1 MTIRPPIRGA
11 VAAGVLLV
19 LAAGCQAPAPIPV
32 DPSAP
37 KRVMSPGSPA
47 LSPAMDET
55 TRIQPA
61 GAGSNAHLYKG
72 TGVVVK
78 GLQPGGGLPPGPA
91 IQAAGSGVVLNFEGA
106 DLREVVRN
114 ILGDILNET
123 YTIDPAVGG
132 TVTIRTSTGIP
143 RDALPAT
150 LETLLRMNGATM
162 VKSGGIYMVV
172 PQAAAIRGNITPQL
186 GNSTRSLPPGF
197 SVQIVPLR
205 YVGVREMLRLLEP
218 FAKDAQAVRPDEL
231 RNMLVLSGTERELRH
246 LMDTIDMFDID
257 WMAGMSAGVFTLQ
270 NSDVKQVMTELE
282 KIVGD
287 RNASPITGILKIVP
301 IERMNA
307 LLVVTPQPAYLEEVK
322 KWIERLDRAGDTG
335 GGLQFYVYHLQNT
348 RAERLAPLLQQAF
361 TGRVTQQAA
370 ASAPTLAPGT
380 PAGTIVNPPA
390 FNPQPLVNVVP
401 PATPVPAAAPPAAGA
416 AGAGTGI
423 VRNLQVV
430 ADKDNNTLLL
440 VATPAEYS
448 VIEAALK
455 RLDTAQRQVIIDVT
469 IAQIQL
475 TDELNF
481 GVEWLFKGGAPS
493 GRGSG
498 GLVSGTLINK
508 PVASTLP
515 TASDSTS
522 AALVKGFTYII
533 NNTNFPGGI
542 QAALHLLDTYGST
555 KIVANPQV
563 AALDNQKATIKSG
576 ERIPINQQT
585 IVGGTTNAV
594 TTTAQYI
601 DTGVLLQVT
610 PHINA
615 GGLVALEVQAE
626 VSDPG
631 AAACADCAPPINT
644 RSIQTYVAVQSGS
657 TMVMG
662 GLINEGK
669 QNASEGLP
677 WLARIPILGGLFG
690 QQKLKNN
697 RTELVLFITP
707 RVVET
712 QADMAS
718 IINELRRKMENLD
731 AIFPLIKPVIGPIFP
746 NTPVPAWIA
755 PLTSPTVFPPPPV
768 PAPASNAPPAAQ

>member
-1 MTIRPPIRGA
+1 MIKRMLLRAATAGA
-11 VAAGVLLV
+11 LLLQV
-19 LAAGCQAPAPIPV
+19 AGCQTPPPLPAEPPV
-32 DPSAP
+32 PRPLSPSSAEF
-37 KRVMSPGSPA
+37 
-47 LSPAMDET
+47 SPAMQAT
-55 TRIQPA
+55 MAAT
-61 GAGSNAHLYKG
+61 NAANSRLYRG
-72 TGVVVK
+72 TGVVVR
-78 GLQPGGGLPPGPA
+78 GQESGGGLPRGPA
-91 IQAAGSGVVLNFEGA
+91 VQSVGGGVVLNFEGA

-132 TVTIRTSTGIP
+132 TVTIRTSSGIP

-172 PQAAAIRGNITPQL
+172 PQAAAVRGNITPQL
-186 GNSTRSLPPGF
+186 GNSSRALPPGF

-231 RNMLVLSGTERELRH
+231 RNLLILSGTERELRH

-257 WMAGMSAGVFTLQ
+257 WMAGMSAGLFVLQ
-270 NSDVKQVMTELE
+270 NSDVKQVMTEVE

-287 RNASPITGILKIVP
+287 RNTSPITGILKIVP

-307 LLVVTPQPAYLEEVK
+307 LLVVTPQPAYLDEVK
-322 KWIERLDRAGDTG
+322 KWIDRLDRSSDAG
-335 GGLQFYVYHLQNT
+335 GGLQFYVYHLHNT

-361 TGRVTQQAA
+361 TGRITQQASSA
-370 ASAPTLAPGT
+370 APTLAPGT
-380 PAGTIVNPPA
+380 PAGTIVNPPQFA
-390 FNPQPLVNVVP
+390 AQPLVNVVP
-401 PATPVPAAAPPAAGA
+401 PATSAPAPVTPAAGA
-416 AGAGTGI
+416 AGAAAQGTGI

-430 ADKDNNTLLL
+430 ADKDNNTLLF
-440 VATPAEYS
+440 VATPAEYA

-455 RLDTAQRQVIIDVT
+455 RLDTPQRQVVIDVT

-475 TDELNF
+475 TDQLDI
-481 GVEWLFKGGAPS
+481 GIEWLFKGGAPS
-493 GRGSG
+493 GRGTG
-498 GLVSGTLINK
+498 GLVSGTLINR
-508 PVASTLP
+508 PVASQLP
-515 TASDSTS
+515 SAGDTPAAS
-522 AALVKGFTYII
+522 LVKGFTYII
-533 NNTNFPGGI
+533 NNSNFPGGI
-542 QAALHLLDTYGST
+542 QAALHLLDTYGNT

-585 IVGGTTNAV
+585 IIGGTTNAV

-615 GGLVALEVQAE
+615 GGLVSLEVQAE

-631 AAACADCAPPINT
+631 TAACTDCSPPINT

-669 QNASEGLP
+669 QNQSEGLP
-677 WLARIPILGGLFG
+677 WLSRIPILGGLFG

-697 RTELVLFITP
+697 RTELVFFFTP
-707 RVVET
+707 RVVES
-712 QADMAS
+712 QADIGS
-718 IINELRRKMENLD
+718 VVNELRRKMENLD
-731 AIFPLIKPVIGPIFP
+731 AAVPLLKPFFGPVFP
-746 NTPVPAWIA
+746 NTPVDPNLA
-755 PLTSPTVFPPPPV
+755 PFTSPSAFPPSP
-768 PAPASNAPPAAQ
+768 PASAADPRAP

>member
-1 MTIRPPIRGA
+1 MTIRPPFRGA

-19 LAAGCQAPAPIPV
+19 LAAGCQAPAPMPV

-61 GAGSNAHLYKG
+61 GTGSTAHLYKG

-132 TVTIRTSTGIP
+132 TVTIRTSSGIP

-307 LLVVTPQPAYLEEVK
+307 LLVITPQPAYLEEVK
-322 KWIERLDRAGDTG
+322 KWIDRL
-335 GGLQFYVYHLQNT
+335 
-348 RAERLAPLLQQAF
+348 
-361 TGRVTQQAA
+361 
-370 ASAPTLAPGT
+370 
-380 PAGTIVNPPA
+380 
-390 FNPQPLVNVVP
+390 
-401 PATPVPAAAPPAAGA
+401 
-416 AGAGTGI
+416 
-423 VRNLQVV
+423 
-430 ADKDNNTLLL
+430 
-440 VATPAEYS
+440 
-448 VIEAALK
+448 
-455 RLDTAQRQVIIDVT
+455 
-469 IAQIQL
+469 
-475 TDELNF
+475 
-481 GVEWLFKGGAPS
+481 
-493 GRGSG
+493 
-498 GLVSGTLINK
+498 
-508 PVASTLP
+508 
-515 TASDSTS
+515 
-522 AALVKGFTYII
+522 
-533 NNTNFPGGI
+533 
-542 QAALHLLDTYGST
+542 
-555 KIVANPQV
+555 
-563 AALDNQKATIKSG
+563 
-576 ERIPINQQT
+576 
-585 IVGGTTNAV
+585 
-594 TTTAQYI
+594 
-601 DTGVLLQVT
+601 
-610 PHINA
+610 
-615 GGLVALEVQAE
+615 
-626 VSDPG
+626 
-631 AAACADCAPPINT
+631 
-644 RSIQTYVAVQSGS
+644 
-657 TMVMG
+657 
-662 GLINEGK
+662 
-669 QNASEGLP
+669 
-677 WLARIPILGGLFG
+677 
-690 QQKLKNN
+690 
-697 RTELVLFITP
+697 
-707 RVVET
+707 
-712 QADMAS
+712 
-718 IINELRRKMENLD
+718 
-731 AIFPLIKPVIGPIFP
+731 
-746 NTPVPAWIA
+746 
-755 PLTSPTVFPPPPV
+755 
-768 PAPASNAPPAAQ
+768 